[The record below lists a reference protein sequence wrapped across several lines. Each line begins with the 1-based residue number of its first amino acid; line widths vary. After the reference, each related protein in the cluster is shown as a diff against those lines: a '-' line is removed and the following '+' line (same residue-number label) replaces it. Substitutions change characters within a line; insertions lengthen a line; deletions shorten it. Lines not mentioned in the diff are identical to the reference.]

1 MIRINLL
8 PTRQLYEEET
18 GKKQLAVFAVLL
30 LLVCVALYFPY
41 MSQANVLKKAKSDNT
56 NKKAEIERLK
66 VQVKDVERL
75 TKEKNQL
82 EAQINVL
89 EKLETGRSG
98 PVRVLDD
105 VQKVLSAPANP
116 LQKLDFQR
124 NGWADNWDPSQLWF
138 NSFEESAGVFGLKGG
153 ARTSDDVAEF
163 LQRLSSSKY
172 FNSVRLITAEQSKI
186 KKPDFEFVS
195 FEITGK
201 LTYSGKAPEPPPAP
215 KGKKAPAKKPAPAPK
230 KK

>member
-18 GKKQLAVFAVLL
+18 GKKQLAVFAILL
-30 LLVCVALYFPY
+30 LAVCVALYFPY
-41 MSQANVLKKAKSDNT
+41 MSEANALKKAKSDNV
-56 NKKAEIERLK
+56 NKAAEIESLK

-82 EAQINVL
+82 EAQITVL

-105 VQKVLSAPANP
+105 VQKVLSAPANE

-138 NSFEESAGVFGLKGG
+138 NSFEESQGVFGLKGG

-163 LQRLSSSKY
+163 LQRLTSSKY
-172 FNSVRLITAEQSKI
+172 FNSVRLVTAEQSKI
-186 KKPDFEFVS
+186 KTPDFEFVA
-195 FEITGK
+195 FEITGNIS
-201 LTYSGKAPEPPPAP
+201 YSGEAPEPPEPV
-215 KGKKAPAKKPAPAPK
+215 GKKPAPGNAPAPAQK
-230 KK
+230 K